1 MSTGSIKHNIEI
13 TDSADAERF
22 VEALEKAKAESEE
35 GMEISE
41 LLEIA
46 KKGNLTD
53 CGQRKCANIIE
64 ALQQEIE
71 KLKATLADWKYN
83 AKCDADHIAALTAD
97 KDEQAGRLMRYDTV
111 LKRAR
116 EALKNV
122 DVVRCPYCWGKDT
135 HSDKCEINKT
145 ITEIDMVIGENEDV

>member
-13 TDSADAERF
+13 TNPADAERF

-53 CGQRKCANIIE
+53 CGQRKCADIIE
-64 ALQQEIE
+64 ALQQEIQQHIKWNE
-71 KLKATLADWKYN
+71 AHTKARVEQAELIDKLV
-83 AKCDADHIAALTAD
+83 AD
-97 KDEQAGRLMRYDTV
+97 KDEQAGRIMQFEKL
-111 LKRAR
+111 A
-116 EALKNV
+116 
-122 DVVRCPYCWGKDT
+122 KDLYFAY
-135 HSDKCEINKT
+135 INKDPDCPHDF
-145 ITEIDMVIGENEDV
+145 EIKAIERYQALLGGKEDA